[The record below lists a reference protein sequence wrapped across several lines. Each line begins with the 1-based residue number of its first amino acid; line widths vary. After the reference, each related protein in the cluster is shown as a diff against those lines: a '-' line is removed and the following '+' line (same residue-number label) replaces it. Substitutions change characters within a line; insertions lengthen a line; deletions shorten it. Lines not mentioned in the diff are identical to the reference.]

1 MTAAS
6 VEMTAQSGSPVPNQR
21 QQPLEEGS
29 VDELASLRDF
39 RVSSCPGPLPALSGL
54 HVATYVLSELA
65 GRLNE

>member
-39 RVSSCPGPLPALSGL
+39 RVRILPRSAPGTIRSTCRDLCA
-54 HVATYVLSELA
+54 V
-65 GRLNE
+65 